1 MQASRSLPR
10 GQASIFNAKL
20 LASLPPRQE
29 LGPYASSV
37 TTPESGASKPAGVEA
52 AKKPA
57 RMPVK
62 RRLTLVAAVTG
73 LVLLPAIIMVLVTW
87 VSTGEVQGAATWASI
102 PAIVGIAAAMAGGL
116 RFAVI
121 VSVVTALLAPVMIVA
136 GLSPVSG
143 AALMA
148 ILCLTVGRLSRFGLQ
163 KSGLLV
169 PVMLAWPLMDPP
181 AWNGASTVDRLDNT
195 YLLWMTLIFLVGGL
209 VPALLVSMKMRHRPA
224 PILTS
229 HTRREAMTYTVMIT
243 ILVTVS
249 TYYVLDN
256 PKMIGGAFLIA
267 VVLVMAPIGTSASIK
282 PTLFRMIGT
291 VVGSLLVIVLVSR
304 VESLAIIYLFGL
316 VFLWVALFARLSGQ
330 AWVYFVFMVP
340 ATACLN
346 ATTLGQVGE
355 LGRQRVIDNVV
366 GGMAVILAMVQPPR

>member
-1 MQASRSLPR
+1 
-10 GQASIFNAKL
+10 
-20 LASLPPRQE
+20 
-29 LGPYASSV
+29 
-37 TTPESGASKPAGVEA
+37 
-52 AKKPA
+52 
-57 RMPVK
+57 MPVK
-62 RRLTLVAAVTG
+62 RRLILVATVTG

-102 PAIVGIAAAMAGGL
+102 PAIVGIAAALAGGL

-121 VSVVTALLAPVMIVA
+121 VSIVTALLAPVMIVA

-169 PVMLAWPLMDPP
+169 PVMLAWPLIDPP

-195 YLLWMTLIFLVGGL
+195 YLLWMTLIFFVGGL
-209 VPALLVSMKMRHRPA
+209 VPALLVSLMMRHRSA
-224 PILTS
+224 PTLIA

-282 PTLFRMIGT
+282 PTLFRVIGT
-291 VVGSLLVIVLVSR
+291 VLGALLVFALVSR
-304 VESLAIIYLFGL
+304 VESLAIVYLIGL

-346 ATTLGQVGE
+346 ATTLGEVGE

-366 GGMAVILAMVQPPR
+366 GGVAVILATVLAIGYSQWCSRRGEPLDTDPELESRIHAMAPIR

>member
-1 MQASRSLPR
+1 MTS
-10 GQASIFNAKL
+10 
-20 LASLPPRQE
+20 
-29 LGPYASSV
+29 
-37 TTPESGASKPAGVEA
+37 PEFGTSKPAVAEA
-52 AKKPA
+52 EKKPA
-57 RMPVK
+57 KMPVK

-102 PAIVGIAAAMAGGL
+102 PAIVGIAAAMAGGF

-121 VSVVTALLAPVMIVA
+121 VSIVTAFLAPVMIVA

-169 PVMLAWPLMDPP
+169 PVMLAWPLIDPP
-181 AWNGASTVDRLDNT
+181 AWDGASSVDRLDNT

-209 VPALLVSMKMRHRPA
+209 VPALLLSWKLRKRPA
-224 PILTS
+224 PKLAS

-243 ILVTVS
+243 ILVTAS

-267 VVLVMAPIGTSASIK
+267 VVLVMAPIGTSSTIK
-282 PTLFRMIGT
+282 PTIFRLIGT
-291 VVGSLLVIVLVSR
+291 VIGSVLVIALVSK
-304 VESLAIIYLFGL
+304 VESLVVIYLIGL

-330 AWVYFVFMVP
+330 AWIYFIFMVP

-346 ATTLGQVGE
+346 ATTLSQVSE
-355 LGRQRVIDNVV
+355 LGKQRVIDNVV
-366 GGMAVILAMVQPPR
+366 GGIAVIIATVLAIGYSQWSSRRGEATDTDHEIQIHEIQIRPHANS